1 MVVQIQPDGKM
12 PMELSRTRAM
22 HYTWWNMMAFF
33 ELAEAVRRV
42 PGAASLF
49 QYVAAI
55 NSTRAP
61 TPSPP
66 LLRV

>member
-1 MVVQIQPDGKM
+1 
-12 PMELSRTRAM
+12 M